1 MRTNGTR
8 INGTLRTWRGTTTI
22 SGFFLA
28 AAMALG
34 SGCGTLPEEAPA
46 EVAQEGSALCTT
58 CAPTPVTPP
67 TPSASITVPTHGEV
81 GNGASLTSAASP
93 SGAFVGGFNGLVG
106 MPNQLVSIEQTSPP
120 TNTDVC
126 SRTGTT
132 ATVYAH
138 SKSLGYWYV
147 LDTISKAGSWV
158 PASGFIPAHCDTGAG
173 LAITTS
179 DIDKVIVSGYSTFCW
194 YGTCWYRQVTQSVA
208 WHY

>member
-8 INGTLRTWRGTTTI
+8 ISGTLRTWHG
-22 SGFFLA
+22 GKAFPGLFLA
-28 AAMALG
+28 AAVALG
-34 SGCGTLPEEAPA
+34 SGCDPMPEAGA
-46 EVAQEGSALCTT
+46 GEVAQEASALCTG
-58 CAPTPVTPP
+58 CAPPPVTPP
-67 TPSASITVPTHGEV
+67 TASASATVPASGEV
-81 GNGASLTSAASP
+81 GNAASLTSPASP
-93 SGAFVGGFNGLVG
+93 SGAFVGSFQGLVG
-106 MPNQLVSIEQTSPP
+106 KPNQFVSIEQTAPP
-120 TNTDVC
+120 VNTDVC
-126 SRTGTT
+126 SRTGTS

-147 LDTISKAGSWV
+147 LDTIHKAGSWV

-173 LAITTS
+173 LAIKTS